1 MVIADVMTCCGIV
14 QQASESSRD
23 EDLRVTGEGG

>member
-1 MVIADVMTCCGIV
+1 MVIADVMTCCVIV
-14 QQASESSRD
+14 QQASELSRD